1 MSHNTLV
8 SEMGGHFQGVTETS
22 SRHARSMLG
31 PWLHRRC
38 SLQSVWQISPSDLA
52 AKQKTLGLSHWGR
65 GVTYWK
71 AFLELES
78 TVSNFDAAPDAA
90 GFFFA
95 LTTCLKSHATP
106 DPKLSI
112 EWRMPKTSTAFTRTF
127 TKRYLRF
134 LRGFQQ
140 LPSHRAISEVKIW
153 NEFGSH
159 LCNATPIFT

>member
-1 MSHNTLV
+1 MLKYIVHNHQNAVPIKKNVPMSHNTLV

-52 AKQKTLGLSHWGR
+52 AKQRTLGLSHWGR

-90 GFFFA
+90 GFF
-95 LTTCLKSHATP
+95 LH
-106 DPKLSI
+106 
-112 EWRMPKTSTAFTRTF
+112 
-127 TKRYLRF
+127 
-134 LRGFQQ
+134 
-140 LPSHRAISEVKIW
+140 
-153 NEFGSH
+153 
-159 LCNATPIFT
+159 